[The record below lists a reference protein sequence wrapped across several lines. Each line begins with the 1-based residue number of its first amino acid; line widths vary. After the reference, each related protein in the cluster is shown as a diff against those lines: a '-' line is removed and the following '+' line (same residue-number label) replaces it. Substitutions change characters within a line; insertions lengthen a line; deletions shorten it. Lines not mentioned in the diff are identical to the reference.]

1 LRLDEQLARDLQ
13 DKTHKATVKIYHA
26 CLFHDQNPLFIA
38 VKEAKRREYTLEE
51 VTPDFKVKLAKVLSN
66 DFDVLYASILEMA
79 VILESNG
86 GEYLGFEIE

>member
-1 LRLDEQLARDLQ
+1 
-13 DKTHKATVKIYHA
+13 
-26 CLFHDQNPLFIA
+26 

-66 DFDVLYASILEMA
+66 DFDILYASIVEMA